1 MRTITQTPSY
11 RLKIEYDD
19 TAINPRVD
27 YDNFGH
33 MACWHSRYNLGDKH
47 EYSEP
52 DEFLKDLIRDSTDAD
67 EVIKYVKSG
76 QCPDVTLEYDRSNR
90 EWALKS
96 RNNAFEKWFTE
107 YTFSPKTING
117 SDMVKECILECLP
130 MKDLKNIADKNN
142 VILPLYLYDHSGIT
156 ISCSNAYPYNDRW
169 DAGQVGWI
177 YASHKEIAEEYGKV
191 DEETLKKAEDTLI
204 SETNT
209 YDYYLR
215 GDCYGYI
222 IEKDGEEV
230 DSCWGYLGDLREVIK
245 SMQSDVTD
253 EFHHLFD
260 HVDYCQM
267 DYEENTELDD
277 EDAFEM

>member
-19 TAINPRVD
+19 MAINPRVD

-47 EYSEP
+47 EYSKP
-52 DEFLKDLIRDSTDAD
+52 DEFLKDLIRDSADAD

-142 VILPLYLYDHSGIT
+142 VILPLYLHIMTVGMQGKS
-156 ISCSNAYPYNDRW
+156 
-169 DAGQVGWI
+169 AGFMQAI
-177 YASHKEIAEEYGKV
+177 RKLRKNTAN
-191 DEETLKKAEDTLI
+191 LMKKL
-204 SETNT
+204 
-209 YDYYLR
+209 
-215 GDCYGYI
+215 
-222 IEKDGEEV
+222 
-230 DSCWGYLGDLREVIK
+230 
-245 SMQSDVTD
+245 
-253 EFHHLFD
+253 
-260 HVDYCQM
+260 
-267 DYEENTELDD
+267 
-277 EDAFEM
+277 

>member
-1 MRTITQTPSY
+1 MRTMTRTPSY

-19 TAINPRVD
+19 MAINPRVD

-33 MACWHSRYNLGDKH
+33 MVCWHSRYNLGDNH
-47 EYSEP
+47 EYDEP

-76 QCPDVTLEYDRSNR
+76 QCHDVTLEYDRSNR
-90 EWALKS
+90 EWALNS

-107 YTFSPKTING
+107 YTFFPKTING
-117 SDMVKECILECLP
+117 SDTVKECILECLP
-130 MKDLKNIADKNN
+130 MNDLKNIADKNN

-177 YASHKEIAEEYGKV
+177 YASHKDVEKEYGNV
-191 DEETLKKAEDTLI
+191 NQETIERAKNTLVAETK
-204 SETNT
+204 T
-209 YDYYLR
+209 YDYYLQ
-215 GDCYGYI
+215 GECYGYI
-222 IEKDGEEV
+222 IEKDGAEV

-245 SMQSDVTD
+245 SMQSDVAD

-267 DYEENTELDD
+267 EYAENTELED
-277 EDAFEM
+277 EDEFEM

>member
-1 MRTITQTPSY
+1 MRTATQMPSY
-11 RLKIEYDD
+11 HLEIEYEHEP
-19 TAINPRVD
+19 INPRAD

-33 MACWHSRYNLGDKH
+33 MMCWHSRYNLGDTH

-52 DEFLKDLIRDSTDAD
+52 GEFLKDIIRNSADTD
-67 EVIKYVKSG
+67 EVIQYVKSG
-76 QCPDVTLEYDRSNR
+76 QCSDVLFEYDRSNR

-96 RNNAFEKWFTE
+96 RNNAFEKWLTE

-177 YASHKEIAEEYGKV
+177 YASHKEIEEEYGKV
-191 DEETLKKAEDTLI
+191 NEETLKKAEDVLV
-204 SETNT
+204 SETNI
-209 YDYYLR
+209 YDCYLR
-215 GDCYGYI
+215 GECYGYI
-222 IEKDGEEV
+222 IEKDGEEA

-245 SMQSDVTD
+245 SMQAGVD
-253 EFHHLFD
+253 EEFRHLFE
-260 HVDYCQM
+260 HVDYCRM
-267 DYEENTELDD
+267 NYYEND
-277 EDAFEM
+277 EFDNEDEFEM